1 MHAKV
6 KLVKDNNKTLV
17 GFLHKNNNKCMP
29 AQIML
34 YQLALNLYKT
44 VNGNIANSPSTELIR
59 LLEQIVITRRQVM
72 FELFRSNKSKIG
84 MNSNEN
90 KLYHINKLIV
100 LDKLNWNFPR
110 FKKHMKLQ
118 FLKFGSM

>member
-1 MHAKV
+1 MYDIGFI
-6 KLVKDNNKTLV
+6 KLRLTLKARY
-17 GFLHKNNNKCMP
+17 L
-29 AQIML
+29 IMIMM

-44 VNGNIANSPSTELIR
+44 VTENIPNSPSTELIR

-72 FELFRSNKSKIG
+72 FELYRSNNSKIG

-100 LDKLNWNFPR
+100 LDKLNWSFPR

-118 FLKFGSM
+118 FLKFGNT